1 MDKTRELIQRNKNYR
16 PKITIYT
23 ISNSTDEFNSEL
35 NASEEKF
42 SKLENRSEKNR
53 QKEAWQEKIVGKISL
68 KRGREKMSGGAAIS
82 EEIVISEI
90 I

>member
-1 MDKTRELIQRNKNYR
+1 MDKTRKLIQRNKNCR
-16 PKITIYT
+16 PKIIIYT
-23 ISNSTDEFNSEL
+23 ISNSTDEFNSKL

-68 KRGREKMSGGAAIS
+68 KRGREKMSGGEAIS